1 MTGWHELATPP
12 HRPPSRLGPV
22 ARRAAPF
29 LAAGL
34 LWALGLSVA
43 ALVVAVVGALL
54 VVAGALRP
62 SVAARVERALAAF
75 GTLVGHVLTVVLLG
89 LVEVVVFVPLYCLAK
104 LFRRDPLA
112 ERGRVGA
119 PGRWAAR
126 DQARPPT
133 PDRPFAPEARPV
145 GRVFRVAYAT
155 VRIIGWIV
163 IALALNYAAG
173 WLWDE
178 WFGTHDQPVAAPV
191 SAQTTAEL
199 ADSPAMAGDP
209 WAEDYWEEFRALDY
223 EFHPFI
229 LSRVGDVDG
238 TAIHVDGAVR
248 RSYEPADL
256 GPEAPEVWFLGGAAL
271 WGEGQ
276 RDEHTIP
283 SEVARLAEADG
294 RPIRAV
300 NLGQPGYTSLQSAL
314 LLEQELAVR
323 PAPDLVVFYDGAD
336 DVAAQL
342 ETPSV
347 DPVHYNVDGVT
358 AALVGRDSAR
368 DQAQDWWD
376 DYRETSVVNRLLEQV
391 EGLFGVQP
399 AEAAIPGVADR
410 VADLHAR
417 STDLAAF
424 AAGEHDVPIV
434 FTWQAAAGVPGDGG
448 AYRRVAGRQD
458 TAGPVV
464 QDLSRVLDDAAEP
477 VYLDGVL
484 TNEAGA
490 ALVAE
495 ALWSIVQSALGVSA
509 DR

>member
-1 MTGWHELATPP
+1 MTGWHELGTPP
-12 HRPPSRLGPV
+12 QRPRPRWGAV

-43 ALVVAVVGALL
+43 ALAVAVVGAVL
-54 VVAGALRP
+54 VIAGALRP
-62 SVAARVERALAAF
+62 SVAARVEQALAAF
-75 GTLVGHVLTVVLLG
+75 GTFVGHALTLVLLG

-104 LFRRDPLA
+104 VFRRDPLA
-112 ERGRVGA
+112 ERGGMGA
-119 PGRWAAR
+119 PGRWSVR

-133 PDRPFAPEARPV
+133 PDRPFAPEARPA

-155 VRIIGWIV
+155 VRVIGWVV

-191 SAQTTAEL
+191 SAQTAAEL
-199 ADSPAMAGDP
+199 ADAPAMVGQP

-229 LSRVGDVDG
+229 LSRVADVDG
-238 TAIHVDGAVR
+238 TAIQVDGAVR
-248 RSYEPADL
+248 RSYEPAAL
-256 GPEAPEVWFLGGAAL
+256 GPGTPEVWFLGGAAL
-271 WGEGQ
+271 WGQGQ

-283 SEVARLAEADG
+283 SEVARLAEAEG
-294 RPIRAV
+294 RSIRAV
-300 NLGQPGYTSLQSAL
+300 NLGQPGYTSWQSAL

-323 PAPDLVVFYDGAD
+323 PPPDLVVFYDGAD
-336 DVAAQL
+336 DVAAQM
-342 ETPSV
+342 ETPSA

-376 DYRETSVVNRLLEQV
+376 DYRETSVVNRLLEQA
-391 EGLFGVQP
+391 EGILGVQP
-399 AEAAIPGVADR
+399 AGAAGPSTADR

-424 AAGEHDVPIV
+424 VAGEHDVPIL
-434 FTWQAAAGVPGDGG
+434 FTWQAASGVAGDGG
-448 AYRRVAGRQD
+448 AYRRVTQRDD
-458 TAGPVV
+458 TTGPVV
-464 QDLSRVLDDAAEP
+464 HDLSRVLDDAAAP

-495 ALWSIVQSALGVSA
+495 ELWGVVQPALG
-509 DR
+509 